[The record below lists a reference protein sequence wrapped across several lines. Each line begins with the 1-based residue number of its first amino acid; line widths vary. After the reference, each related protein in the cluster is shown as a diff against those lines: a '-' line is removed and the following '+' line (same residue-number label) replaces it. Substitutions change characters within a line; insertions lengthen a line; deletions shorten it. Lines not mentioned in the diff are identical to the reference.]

1 MTTHLITTERDAQ
14 GPAKLP
20 SDAGSFLVE
29 TMVALAI
36 LLVAMAG
43 LISMDGIATNF
54 TENYGHLSSRTAE
67 YAQDKMEQLL
77 VLSYGDAASDTRVFP
92 SVNSGGTGLA
102 VGGSSDPAAPAANYV
117 DYLDVNGN
125 LLASSG
131 TTAPA
136 GWYFKRVW
144 AVSQPSTN
152 LKQITVTVTV
162 ALAFGRLMPPK
173 STMVSLKSFPF

>member
-1 MTTHLITTERDAQ
+1 MTTHKSGTR
-14 GPAKLP
+14 KLRKKVAS
-20 SDAGSFLVE
+20 SDAGAILVE

-36 LLVAMAG
+36 VLVGMAG
-43 LISMDGIATNF
+43 LLAMDGIATNF
-54 TENYGHLSSRTAE
+54 TENYGHLSASTAE

-77 VLSYGDAASDTRVFP
+77 VLSYGDVISDTRVFP
-92 SVNSGGTGLA
+92 SGASGGSGLA
-102 VGGSSDPAAPAANYV
+102 QGGSSNPAAPAANYV

-131 TTAPA
+131 TTAPT

-144 AVSQPSTN
+144 AVSVPSTN

-162 ALAFGRLMPPK
+162 ALAFGRMKPPQ
-173 STMVSLKSFPF
+173 STMVALKTFPF

>member
-1 MTTHLITTERDAQ
+1 MTTHPSDIERDAREDA
-14 GPAKLP
+14 PLS

-29 TMVALAI
+29 TMVALGI

-43 LISMDGIATNF
+43 LLAMDGIATNF
-54 TENYGHLSSRTAE
+54 TENYGHLQARTAE

-77 VLSYGDAASDTRVFP
+77 VLSYGDVVSDTRVFP
-92 SVNSGGTGLA
+92 SGASGGTGLA
-102 VGGSSDPAAPAANYV
+102 VGGSSNPAAPAAFYV

-136 GWYFKRVW
+136 GWYFKRAW
-144 AVSQPSTN
+144 AVASPSAN

-162 ALAFGRLMPPK
+162 ALAFGRMKAPE
-173 STMVSLKSFPF
+173 STMVALKSFPF